1 MVDAPAINTVAST
14 VTSSTDSAIAMM
26 NTTGF
31 WVPADDAEPMR
42 PIMELLAN
50 AG

>member
-1 MVDAPAINTVAST
+1 MVDAPVINTVAST
-14 VTSSTDSAIAMM
+14 VISNTDSAIAIM

-42 PIMELLAN
+42 HTTELLAS